1 MAQRD
6 EQLTLV
12 SYDRPRPLPTQ
23 GWVLVRRRSSR
34 SLVPGYLA
42 FVALLLVSCS
52 SATTPSQPAIASA
65 SAAPSQAAVTASP
78 ARPTPTAAPGTGA
91 VVYDGRIDVG
101 GGRKLE
107 VKCFGVGAPTIL
119 LEGGG
124 IAPGIDAYPS
134 IFAAKLGNTT
144 TTCQYSQ
151 AGARSSS
158 ALPGTRTMAAVV
170 GDAYAL
176 LGALGQAAGVPDPY
190 IFVGWSFGGT
200 VALAEALAHPDQTK
214 GLVILDTDFIV
225 DFMTT
230 CVASGRSRDDCQK
243 EYDEDI
249 EAKSLEKELVPM
261 IHPLPDIPLR
271 IVSAMQFPDC
281 DPSDPS
287 TLKTS
292 IAGLDV
298 KAKDCADLAK
308 RIADLQA
315 KGWSTIN
322 PKMEQTRIDAG
333 HDGLIDQAGDEIR
346 RIILDLVAQAR
357 AAA

>member
-1 MAQRD
+1 M
-6 EQLTLV
+6 
-12 SYDRPRPLPTQ
+12 
-23 GWVLVRRRSSR
+23 
-34 SLVPGYLA
+34 LA
-42 FVALLLVSCS
+42 FLSVGLVACS
-52 SATTPSQPAIASA
+52 SGTTASQPTPASA
-65 SAAPSQAAVTASP
+65 SPAPSQATVTASP
-78 ARPTPTAAPGTGA
+78 ALPTPTAAPTPTPAPGTGA

-134 IFAAKLGNTT
+134 IFAAKLGDTT

-158 ALPGTRTMAAVV
+158 DLPGPRTMAAVV

-176 LGALGQAAGVPDPY
+176 LGALKQAADVPDPY
-190 IFVGWSFGGT
+190 IFVGWSFGGG

-225 DFMTT
+225 DFMKV
-230 CVASGRSRDDCQK
+230 CVASGRSRADCQK
-243 EYDEDI
+243 EYDGDI
-249 EAKSLEKELVPM
+249 EAKSLEKELVPT

-287 TLKTS
+287 TLKAS
-292 IAGLDV
+292 IGGHDV

-308 RIADLQA
+308 QIADLQQ
-315 KGWSTIN
+315 KGWRTVN
-322 PKMEQTRIDAG
+322 PKLEQTRVDAG
-333 HDGLIDQAGDEIR
+333 HDGLIDQAGDQIAA
-346 RIILDLVAQAR
+346 IILDLVAQAR
-357 AAA
+357 SAT

>member
-1 MAQRD
+1 MF
-6 EQLTLV
+6 
-12 SYDRPRPLPTQ
+12 
-23 GWVLVRRRSSR
+23 GRSSR
-34 SLVPGYLA
+34 FAMLA
-42 FVALLLVSCS
+42 FLSVGLVACS
-52 SATTPSQPAIASA
+52 SGTTASQPTPASA
-65 SAAPSQAAVTASP
+65 SPAPSQATVTASP
-78 ARPTPTAAPGTGA
+78 ALPTPTAAPTPTPAPGTGA

-134 IFAAKLGNTT
+134 IFAAKLGDTT

-158 ALPGTRTMAAVV
+158 DLPGPRTMAAVV

-176 LGALGQAAGVPDPY
+176 LSALKQAADVPDPY
-190 IFVGWSFGGT
+190 IFVGWSFGGG

-225 DFMTT
+225 DFMKV
-230 CVASGRSRDDCQK
+230 CVASGRSRADCQK
-243 EYDEDI
+243 EYDGDI
-249 EAKSLEKELVPM
+249 EAKSLEKELVPT

-287 TLKTS
+287 TLKAS
-292 IAGLDV
+292 IGGHDV

-308 RIADLQA
+308 QIADLQQ
-315 KGWSTIN
+315 KGWRTVN
-322 PKMEQTRIDAG
+322 PKLEQTRVDAG
-333 HDGLIDQAGDEIR
+333 HDGLIDQAGDEIAA
-346 RIILDLVAQAR
+346 IILDLVAQAR
-357 AAA
+357 SAT

>member
-1 MAQRD
+1 MVLACSAFV
-6 EQLTLV
+6 V
-12 SYDRPRPLPTQ
+12 S
-23 GWVLVRRRSSR
+23 
-34 SLVPGYLA
+34 SLVA
-42 FVALLLVSCS
+42 CS
-52 SATTPSQPAIASA
+52 SGTTASQPAPASA
-65 SAAPSQAAVTASP
+65 SPAPSQATVTASP
-78 ARPTPTAAPGTGA
+78 ASPTPTAAPTPTPAPGTGA

-151 AGARSSS
+151 AGTRGSS
-158 ALPGTRTMAAVV
+158 ALPGTRTMAGVV

-176 LGALGQAAGVPDPY
+176 LGALKQAADVPDPY
-190 IFVGWSFGGT
+190 IFVGWSFGGG

-225 DFMTT
+225 DFMKT
-230 CVASGRSRDDCQK
+230 CAASGRSRADCQK

-249 EAKSLEKELVPM
+249 EAKSLEKELVSN
-261 IHPLPDIPLR
+261 IHPLPQIPLR
-271 IVSAMQFPDC
+271 IVSAMRFPEC

-287 TLKTS
+287 TLKAS
-292 IAGLDV
+292 IGGRDV

-308 RIADLQA
+308 QIADLQQ
-315 KGWSTIN
+315 KGWRTVN
-322 PKMEQTRIDAG
+322 PKLEQTRVEAD
-333 HDGLIDQAGDEIR
+333 HDGLVDQGGDQISP
-346 RIILDLVAQAR
+346 IILDLVAQAR
-357 AAA
+357 AGT

>member
-1 MAQRD
+1 MF
-6 EQLTLV
+6 
-12 SYDRPRPLPTQ
+12 
-23 GWVLVRRRSSR
+23 GRSSR
-34 SLVPGYLA
+34 FAMLA
-42 FVALLLVSCS
+42 FLSVGLVACS
-52 SATTPSQPAIASA
+52 SGTTASQPTPASA
-65 SAAPSQAAVTASP
+65 SPAPSQATVTASP
-78 ARPTPTAAPGTGA
+78 ALPTPTAAPTPTPAPGTGA

-134 IFAAKLGNTT
+134 IFAAKLGDTT

-158 ALPGTRTMAAVV
+158 DLPGPRTMAAVV

-176 LGALGQAAGVPDPY
+176 LGALKQAAGVPDPY
-190 IFVGWSFGGT
+190 IFVGWSFGGG

-225 DFMTT
+225 DFMKI
-230 CVASGRSRDDCQK
+230 CVASGRSRADCQK
-243 EYDEDI
+243 EYDGDI
-249 EAKSLEKELVPM
+249 EAKSLEKELVPT

-287 TLKTS
+287 TLKAS
-292 IAGLDV
+292 IGGHDV

-308 RIADLQA
+308 QIADLQQ
-315 KGWSTIN
+315 KGWRTVN
-322 PKMEQTRIDAG
+322 PKLEQTRVDAG
-333 HDGLIDQAGDEIR
+333 HDGLIDQAGDQIAA
-346 RIILDLVAQAR
+346 IILDLVAQAR
-357 AAA
+357 SAT

>member
-1 MAQRD
+1 MF
-6 EQLTLV
+6 
-12 SYDRPRPLPTQ
+12 
-23 GWVLVRRRSSR
+23 GRSSR
-34 SLVPGYLA
+34 FAVLA
-42 FVALLLVSCS
+42 FLSVGLVACS
-52 SATTPSQPAIASA
+52 SGTTASQPTPASA
-65 SAAPSQAAVTASP
+65 SPAPSQATVTASP
-78 ARPTPTAAPGTGA
+78 ALPTPTAAPTPTPAPGTGA

-124 IAPGIDAYPS
+124 IAPGMDAYPS
-134 IFAAKLGNTT
+134 IFAAKLGDTT

-158 ALPGTRTMAAVV
+158 DLSGPRTMAAVV

-176 LGALGQAAGVPDPY
+176 LGALKQAAGVPDPY
-190 IFVGWSFGGT
+190 IFVGWSFGGG

-225 DFMTT
+225 DFMKI
-230 CVASGRSRDDCQK
+230 CVASGRSRADCQK
-243 EYDEDI
+243 EYDGDI
-249 EAKSLEKELVPM
+249 EAKSLEKELVPT

-287 TLKTS
+287 TLKAS
-292 IAGLDV
+292 IGGHDV

-308 RIADLQA
+308 QIADLQQ
-315 KGWSTIN
+315 KGWRTVN
-322 PKMEQTRIDAG
+322 PKLEQTRVDAG
-333 HDGLIDQAGDEIR
+333 HDGLIDQAGDQIAA
-346 RIILDLVAQAR
+346 IILDLVAQAR
-357 AAA
+357 SAT

>member
-1 MAQRD
+1 
-6 EQLTLV
+6 
-12 SYDRPRPLPTQ
+12 
-23 GWVLVRRRSSR
+23 
-34 SLVPGYLA
+34 
-42 FVALLLVSCS
+42 
-52 SATTPSQPAIASA
+52 
-65 SAAPSQAAVTASP
+65 
-78 ARPTPTAAPGTGA
+78 
-91 VVYDGRIDVG
+91 VYDGRIDVG

-134 IFAAKLGNTT
+134 IFAAKLGDTT

-158 ALPGTRTMAAVV
+158 DLPGPRTMAAVV

-176 LGALGQAAGVPDPY
+176 LSALKQAADVPDPY
-190 IFVGWSFGGT
+190 IFVGWSFGGG

-225 DFMTT
+225 DFMKV
-230 CVASGRSRDDCQK
+230 CVASGRSRADCQK
-243 EYDEDI
+243 EYDGDI
-249 EAKSLEKELVPM
+249 EAKSLEKELVPT

-287 TLKTS
+287 TLKAS
-292 IAGLDV
+292 IGGHDV

-308 RIADLQA
+308 QIADLQQ
-315 KGWSTIN
+315 KGWRTVN
-322 PKMEQTRIDAG
+322 PKLEQTRVDAG
-333 HDGLIDQAGDEIR
+333 HDGLIDQAGDQIAA
-346 RIILDLVAQAR
+346 IILDLVAQAR
-357 AAA
+357 SAT

>member
-1 MAQRD
+1 MF
-6 EQLTLV
+6 
-12 SYDRPRPLPTQ
+12 
-23 GWVLVRRRSSR
+23 GRSSR
-34 SLVPGYLA
+34 FAMLA
-42 FVALLLVSCS
+42 FLSVGLVACS
-52 SATTPSQPAIASA
+52 SGTTASQPTPASA
-65 SAAPSQAAVTASP
+65 SPAPSQATVTASP
-78 ARPTPTAAPGTGA
+78 ALPTPTAAPTPTPAPGTGA

-134 IFAAKLGNTT
+134 IFAAKLGDTT

-158 ALPGTRTMAAVV
+158 DLPGPRTMAAVV

-176 LGALGQAAGVPDPY
+176 LSALKQAADVPDPY
-190 IFVGWSFGGT
+190 IFVGWSFGGG

-225 DFMTT
+225 DFMKI
-230 CVASGRSRDDCQK
+230 CVASGRSRADCQK
-243 EYDEDI
+243 EYDGDI
-249 EAKSLEKELVPM
+249 EAKSLEKELVPT

-287 TLKTS
+287 TLKAS
-292 IAGLDV
+292 IGGHDV

-308 RIADLQA
+308 QIADLQQ
-315 KGWSTIN
+315 KGWRTVN
-322 PKMEQTRIDAG
+322 PKLEQTRVDAG
-333 HDGLIDQAGDEIR
+333 HDGLIDQAGDQIAA
-346 RIILDLVAQAR
+346 IILDLVAQAR
-357 AAA
+357 SAT

>member
-1 MAQRD
+1 MF
-6 EQLTLV
+6 
-12 SYDRPRPLPTQ
+12 
-23 GWVLVRRRSSR
+23 GRSSR
-34 SLVPGYLA
+34 FAMLA
-42 FVALLLVSCS
+42 FLSVGLVACS
-52 SATTPSQPAIASA
+52 SGTTASQPTPASA
-65 SAAPSQAAVTASP
+65 SPAPSQATVTASP
-78 ARPTPTAAPGTGA
+78 ALPTPTAAPTPTPAPGTGA

-134 IFAAKLGNTT
+134 IFAAKLGDTT

-158 ALPGTRTMAAVV
+158 DLPGPRTMAAVV

-176 LGALGQAAGVPDPY
+176 LGALKQAADVPDPY
-190 IFVGWSFGGT
+190 IFVGWSFGGG

-225 DFMTT
+225 DFMKV
-230 CVASGRSRDDCQK
+230 CVASGRSRADCQK
-243 EYDEDI
+243 EYDGDI
-249 EAKSLEKELVPM
+249 EAKSLEKELVPT

-287 TLKTS
+287 TLKAS
-292 IAGLDV
+292 IGGHDV

-308 RIADLQA
+308 QIADLQQ
-315 KGWSTIN
+315 KGWRTVN
-322 PKMEQTRIDAG
+322 PKLEQTRVDAG
-333 HDGLIDQAGDEIR
+333 HDGLIDQAGDQIAA
-346 RIILDLVAQAR
+346 IILDLVAQAR
-357 AAA
+357 SAT

>member
-1 MAQRD
+1 M
-6 EQLTLV
+6 
-12 SYDRPRPLPTQ
+12 
-23 GWVLVRRRSSR
+23 VLF
-34 SLVPGYLA
+34 LA
-42 FVALLLVSCS
+42 FVSVSLVACS
-52 SATTPSQPAIASA
+52 SGTTA
-65 SAAPSQAAVTASP
+65 SAAASPESPAGSPASPEPSQAVATASP

-91 VVYDGRIDVG
+91 LVYDGRLDIG

-151 AGARSSS
+151 AGTRGSS
-158 ALPGTRTMAAVV
+158 ALPGARTMAGVV

-176 LGALGQAAGVPDPY
+176 LGALKQAADVPDPY
-190 IFVGWSFGGT
+190 IFVGWSFGGG

-230 CVASGRSRDDCQK
+230 CVAQGHSRADCQK
-243 EYDEDI
+243 EYDGDI
-249 EAKSLEKELVPM
+249 EAKSLEKELVPN

-271 IVSAMQFPDC
+271 IVSAMQYPEC
-281 DPSDPS
+281 DASDPS
-287 TLKTS
+287 TLQVS
-292 IAGLDV
+292 VAGLDV

-308 RIADLQA
+308 RIADHQA
-315 KGWSTIN
+315 KGWATVN
-322 PKMEQTRIDAG
+322 PEMEQTRVEAD
-333 HDGLIDQAGDEIR
+333 HDGLIDQAGDQISP
-346 RIILDLVAQAR
+346 IILDLVAQAR
-357 AAA
+357 AGT

>member
-1 MAQRD
+1 
-6 EQLTLV
+6 V
-12 SYDRPRPLPTQ
+12 SPT
-23 GWVLVRRRSSR
+23 
-34 SLVPGYLA
+34 
-42 FVALLLVSCS
+42 
-52 SATTPSQPAIASA
+52 
-65 SAAPSQAAVTASP
+65 P

-134 IFAAKLGNTT
+134 IFAAKLGDTT

-158 ALPGTRTMAAVV
+158 DLPGPRTMDAVV

-176 LGALGQAAGVPDPY
+176 LGALKQAAGVPEPY
-190 IFVGWSFGGT
+190 IFVGWSFGGG

-225 DFMTT
+225 DFMKT
-230 CVASGRSRDDCQK
+230 CAASGRSRADCQK

-249 EAKSLEKELVPM
+249 DAKALEKELVPT

-271 IVSAMQFPDC
+271 IVSAMEFPDC

-287 TLKTS
+287 TLKAS
-292 IAGLDV
+292 IAGRDV

-308 RIADLQA
+308 QIADLQA
-315 KGWSTIN
+315 KGWATVN
-322 PKMEQTRIDAG
+322 PKLEQTRVEAS
-333 HDGLIDQAGDEIR
+333 HDGLIDQAGDQISQ
-346 RIILDLVAQAR
+346 IILDVVAQAR
-357 AAA
+357 SGA

>member
-1 MAQRD
+1 MF
-6 EQLTLV
+6 
-12 SYDRPRPLPTQ
+12 
-23 GWVLVRRRSSR
+23 GRSSR
-34 SLVPGYLA
+34 FAMLA
-42 FVALLLVSCS
+42 FLSVGLVACS
-52 SATTPSQPAIASA
+52 SGTTASQPTPASA
-65 SAAPSQAAVTASP
+65 SPAPSQATVTASP
-78 ARPTPTAAPGTGA
+78 ALPTPTAAPTPTPAPGTGA

-134 IFAAKLGNTT
+134 IFAAKLGDTT

-158 ALPGTRTMAAVV
+158 DLPGPRTMAAVV

-176 LGALGQAAGVPDPY
+176 LGALKQAADVPDPY
-190 IFVGWSFGGT
+190 IFVGWSFGGG

-225 DFMTT
+225 DFMKV
-230 CVASGRSRDDCQK
+230 CVASGRSRADCQK
-243 EYDEDI
+243 EYDGDI
-249 EAKSLEKELVPM
+249 DAKALEKELVPT

-287 TLKTS
+287 TLRAS
-292 IAGLDV
+292 IAGRDV

-308 RIADLQA
+308 QIADLQQ
-315 KGWSTIN
+315 KGWRSVN
-322 PKMEQTRIDAG
+322 PKLEQTRVDAG
-333 HDGLIDQAGDEIR
+333 HDGLIDQAGDQIAA
-346 RIILDLVAQAR
+346 IILDVVAQAR
-357 AAA
+357 SGA